1 MEAIKA
7 GYLQQQRPVWMKWRQ
22 IAEAICMQVLTVA
35 KGKIRCGAPNSES
48 EGKTRL
54 RTILPKRLLPTRL
67 ETRTKESNTYA
78 SLRVKNS

>member
-7 GYLQQQRPVWMKWRQ
+7 GYLQQQRPVWTKWRQ
-22 IAEAICMQVLTVA
+22 IAETVCMQVLTAA

-54 RTILPKRLLPTRL
+54 RKILPKRLLLTRL
-67 ETRTKESNTYA
+67 ERIARQK
-78 SLRVKNS
+78 VC